1 MELNTSTFPVG
12 FCFGFGELAYH
23 KRIQAAFHDE
33 AKKTGACVVPYG
45 DWDSIPCDLGVQFL
59 RTKFDVVVSHA
70 ETFVEFETSRSG
82 YAVNDETYRTLSMA
96 GRDKLRETR
105 RVIMSEKLEKTKFRP
120 PKRGPIWY
128 ANDFGS
134 YVIPFPGADRSVVNC
149 LEYHQATKNKNY
161 PITVETYILKTSWFQ
176 SAMILLWFAALSL
189 AVRVPFLF
197 NFCCENP
204 DLVSFGS
211 FSRNGPKREQVK
223 KAKFTYYVQGYG
235 WKGER
240 NENEEP
246 KKKLTVRCDGS
257 DAGYIA
263 TARSVLGAA
272 FTILNDEQ
280 KLPGGGVFTP
290 AVVFEKTNI
299 VDQLVKL
306 DVTFRVDPQH

>member
-1 MELNTSTFPVG
+1 MELITSTFPVG
-12 FCFGFGELAYH
+12 FCFGFGEPAYQE
-23 KRIQAAFHDE
+23 RIQAAFHDE
-33 AKKTGACVVPYG
+33 AKKTGACVVPDG

-59 RTKFDVVVSHA
+59 RTKFDGVVSHA
-70 ETFVEFETSRSG
+70 ETFVKFETSRSG
-82 YAVNDETYRTLSMA
+82 YAINDGTYQTLLLSMA

-105 RVIMSEKLEKTKFRP
+105 RVIVPEKLEKTKFRP

-128 ANDFGS
+128 ADDFGS
-134 YVIPFPGADRSVVNC
+134 YVIPFPGADCSVVNC
-149 LEYHQATKNKNY
+149 LEYHQATENKK
-161 PITVETYILKTSWFQ
+161 ITVETHILKTSWFQ

-189 AVRVPFLF
+189 AVRMPFLF
-197 NFCCENP
+197 NFCRENP

-223 KAKFTYYVQGYG
+223 KAKFTYF
-235 WKGER
+235 R

-246 KKKLTVRCDGS
+246 KKLTIRRDAP
-257 DAGYIA
+257 DAGYIG

-290 AVVFEKTNI
+290 AVAFEKTNI
-299 VDQLVKL
+299 VDQLAKL